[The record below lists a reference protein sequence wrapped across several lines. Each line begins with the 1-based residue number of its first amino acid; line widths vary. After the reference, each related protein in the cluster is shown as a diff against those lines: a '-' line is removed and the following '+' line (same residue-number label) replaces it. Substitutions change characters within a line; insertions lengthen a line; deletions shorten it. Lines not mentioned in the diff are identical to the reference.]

1 MKMNPDSTMSSRT
14 EARARISELD
24 AQISDLELALD
35 DLWHKRRVI
44 QEQLDSY
51 IYPVLT
57 LPNEILSEIFTH
69 FLPVYPECPPLVGLL
84 SPSTLGQV
92 CRKWREIAVPTP
104 SLWRAIGLDLD
115 LEYHPNQLR
124 LFETWLE
131 RSGVT
136 PLSINL
142 RDYEPGLDIS
152 PVVTAVVGH
161 AFHCEEMKLHISLS
175 DIQIL
180 SSQNLPTLRALTI
193 DPSEECPHGADPI
206 ILFDQAPN
214 LANITLGRY
223 FDPFRL
229 VLPWM
234 QITTLC
240 GICLFVD
247 ELMEI
252 LRLAVNLV
260 HCSVTIH
267 GDNVVGIMPVPHM
280 HLQDLTV
287 MAMNPFGYAGGLLD
301 NLTLPA
307 LRNLRIP
314 EPWISPTPC
323 ATLTA
328 WISRSG
334 CGLEQLHVT
343 ESSCNRELS
352 YREALPSIRKIVV
365 DALIDDEEYYDYS
378 AEEDSDDDDWTHL
391 FPLC

>member
-1 MKMNPDSTMSSRT
+1 MDSRATNAS
-14 EARARISELD
+14 ARARISALD

-35 DLWHKRRVI
+35 GFRHKRRVV

-57 LPNEILSEIFTH
+57 LPNEIVSEIFTH
-69 FLPVYPECPPLVGLL
+69 FVPVYPACPPMVGLF

-92 CRKWREIAVPTP
+92 CRKWREIAVSTP

-131 RSGVT
+131 RSGVA

-193 DPSEECPHGADPI
+193 DPSEKCPHGADPI

-214 LANITLGRY
+214 LANITLGRC

-240 GICLFVD
+240 GKCLFVD

-260 HCSVTIH
+260 HCRVSIQ
-267 GDNVVGIMPVPHM
+267 GDIVVGMMQVPHM
-280 HLQDLTV
+280 HLQDLSVT
-287 MAMNPFGYAGGLLD
+287 AMNPFEYTEGLLD

-323 ATLTA
+323 ATLTG
-328 WISRSG
+328 WILRSG
-334 CGLEQLHVT
+334 CGLKQLHVT
-343 ESSCNRELS
+343 ESARYLTGRRCR
-352 YREALPSIRKIVV
+352 PSERSSLMV
-365 DALIDDEEYYDYS
+365 
-378 AEEDSDDDDWTHL
+378 H
-391 FPLC
+391 